1 MKFHSTEN
9 ERISLM
15 ISIYQGGFGMVK
27 ELRQITSEKEISE
40 IHFTDIARSID
51 ASSVLVKGFNVL
63 EQSYADGAMSK
74 NKLLEKYIG
83 REVTVRN
90 QDTGEATKIRLL
102 STADGLIGERPDTK
116 EIVIDPAGELILP
129 PMPERLLEKPMIVWK
144 VAPGKMDQHISV
156 SYIVQG
162 IEWRANYIAEIQGT
176 ALFLDGWM
184 EIRNDAGIDYGDP
197 AIKLIAG
204 EVYRQPK
211 PIDFSLEPRIHENSM
226 SSPQFE
232 QADFEDHPSY
242 KLDRPISL
250 LNGQTKQIKFL
261 EAHIESFRTVYEV
274 DNWSER
280 ARVKIEFDNKKTN
293 GLGISLPRGAVKIY
307 RQDTNKELEFV
318 GENEVGSSMEED
330 VVSVLVGEAFAISC
344 RSHEK
349 KRWLKEG
356 VEYVTYGYDLMN
368 NKQENVRIHISH
380 TIHEPIWTM
389 ESSTH
394 DYEIKNAGHVKFIV
408 RTAAKKATAV
418 EFTYRVDKR

>member
-1 MKFHSTEN
+1 
-9 ERISLM
+9 
-15 ISIYQGGFGMVK
+15 MVK
-27 ELRQITSEKEISE
+27 ELRQITTEEEISE
-40 IHFTDIARSID
+40 IHFTGIARNIE

-74 NKLLEKYIG
+74 NTLLEKYIG
-83 REVTVRN
+83 REVIVRN
-90 QDTGEATKIRLL
+90 QDTGEAMQIRLL
-102 STADGLIGERPDTK
+102 SAVDGLIGERPDTK
-116 EIVIDPAGELILP
+116 EIIIDPAGELILP
-129 PMPERLLEKPMIVWK
+129 PMPKGLLEKPMLVWQM
-144 VAPGKMDQHISV
+144 APGELDQHISV

-162 IEWRANYIAEIQGT
+162 IEWRTNYIVEIQGT
-176 ALFLDGWM
+176 ALFLTGWM
-184 EIRNDAGIDYGDP
+184 EIRNNTGIDYENP

-211 PIDFSLEPRIHENSM
+211 TIDFSFEPKIHESSM
-226 SSPQFE
+226 SSSQFE

-250 LNGQTKQIKFL
+250 LDGQTKQIKFL
-261 EAHIESFRTVYEV
+261 EAHIESFRTIYEV

-280 ARVKIEFDNKKTN
+280 ARVKIEYDNKKSN
-293 GLGISLPRGAVKIY
+293 GLGISLPRGAVKIF
-307 RQDTNKELEFV
+307 RHDKNKELEFV
-318 GENEVGSSMEED
+318 GENEVESSMEED
-330 VVSVLVGEAFAISC
+330 IVSVLVGEAFAISC

-349 KRWLKEG
+349 KRWLQEG

-380 TIHEPIWTM
+380 TIHEPIWIM